1 MVNKKICI
9 VGSQGVGKTTLVNLL
24 STKLKIPV
32 IPEIARNFTKE
43 QLQCTNN
50 EYPNIQKR
58 ILELQLLE
66 ESKYD
71 SFISDRGSIDNLAY
85 FLYGCYDTSSDINNN
100 VYISQS
106 LNNAL
111 NYTHIFF
118 LRPEFEIVN
127 DGFRDCN
134 INYQKSID
142 IIIKTILQLYN
153 IKYYMLSGIT
163 ENRLKKAMEIIK
175 R

>member
-1 MVNKKICI
+1 MEYKKICI
-9 VGSQGVGKTTLVNLL
+9 VGSQGVGKTTLTNLL

-32 IPEIARNFTKE
+32 ISEIARNFTKE
-43 QLQCTNN
+43 QLQCTNI

-85 FLYGCYDTSSDINNN
+85 FLYSCYDISSDLDNSFY
-100 VYISQS
+100 VSQS
-106 LNNAL
+106 INNAL

-118 LRPEFEIVN
+118 LRPEWELVD
-127 DGFRDCN
+127 DGFRDCDV
-134 INYQKSID
+134 NYQKSID

-153 IKYYMLSGIT
+153 IKYYMLSGTI
-163 ENRLKKAMEIIK
+163 ENRMKKAMEIIK